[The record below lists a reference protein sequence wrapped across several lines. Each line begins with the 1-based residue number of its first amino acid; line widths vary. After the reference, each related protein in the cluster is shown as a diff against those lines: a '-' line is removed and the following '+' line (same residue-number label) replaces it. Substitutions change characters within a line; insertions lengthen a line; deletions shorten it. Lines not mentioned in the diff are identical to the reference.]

1 MLVIHTHWTQGAL
14 AVWAESSGVA
24 PNDAARAANPE
35 APASDAPRHPFAAD
49 PHTCRAMLDAALP
62 GALRRLD
69 DADRAVHVLLPTI
82 DNRPAPS
89 PTLSHAT
96 GHAASLGAGLD
107 AAALREW
114 SVAATAVP
122 PDLAPA
128 VLDAIED
135 LADETSASSAR
146 WRSSATPEA
155 RHVALGPTVPFFAA
169 AARHARSLLA
179 EQRFVP
185 MLYQGADGDLRGGWR
200 PWLGDESAAMRTSA
214 LLRAMPT
221 SARAACDSSEHEPWP
236 ILSGFLD
243 AVIDAACRSALR
255 SEQMI
260 EAVEDRDAA
269 QDPQVAWLTGLL
281 DEGVDSPAAPELR
294 SDMVRSVRRW
304 ISRLDDR
311 GADAAWRLALRLEEP
326 IASATLGD
334 FQAPGDDL
342 VWRLRIALRAV
353 EDERVEVEA
362 ADIWSAGA
370 DAITANGLRLES
382 PQELLLREL
391 GRASRLYLPL
401 EKALDGAQ
409 PEVVE
414 LNTKQAYQFLREV
427 RPLLLEEGVA
437 VEAPAWWDSPAARLG
452 VRLQIESDPTV
463 PEPGAAGD
471 RSPASSFG
479 LGALVD
485 YHWRIAVGDT
495 ALSVED
501 LERLASE
508 NTPLVR
514 VAGRWI
520 EIRPRDVKAAAKF
533 LRENAGGQIT
543 LGEAMHLAFDAE
555 AEETGVE
562 VLGLD
567 ATGWV
572 ADLFSDDSDERMPE
586 LQQPDGF
593 EGVLRPYQK
602 RGVSWLSFLEHHG
615 LGACLADDMGL
626 GKTIQLLALVQSD
639 KELERTGKGPVIG
652 PTLIIAPMS
661 VVENWRREIIRFTP
675 GLSALVHHGPERHTD
690 DALVNAASA
699 HDIVITTYALANRDR
714 ESLTRVPWGRIVLD
728 EAQNIKNPT
737 TKQTQA
743 IRQLQSPR
751 RIALTGTPVENRLT
765 ELWSIMQFCNP
776 GWLGTPDRFRRRF
789 AAPIEKRHD
798 KQRRAR
804 LRALVQPYILRR
816 LKSDP
821 NINVDLPPKVETKEF
836 ASLTAEQATLYQAAV
851 NEMLGEVD
859 RAEGV
864 RRRGMVLAMLVKLKQ
879 ICNHPAQ
886 FLGEYDPSGDRTPQP
901 SRSGKT
907 TRLIQLLDES
917 LAAGDQT
924 LIFTQFRTMGAIL
937 QATLMH
943 EFDREVLFLHGGT
956 PRAVRQ
962 QMIDRFQQADGSAP
976 IFILSLKA
984 GGVGMNLTAASHVIH
999 FDRWWNPAV
1008 ENQATDRAHRIG
1020 QTRTVQVHKFVVA
1033 GTLEERID
1041 QMIEEKTELA
1051 ETIIGS
1057 GETWLTELSTG
1068 QLRELLSLR
1077 SGAVA
1082 DSFDDD
1088 DEDADAGEP
1097 ADEISRRGA
1106 PQTSLGGS

>member
-14 AVWAESSGVA
+14 GVWAEASRSEDFAPTSDDANHPFVA
-24 PNDAARAANPE
+24 PPALIQRVLEAAR
-35 APASDAPRHPFAAD
+35 
-49 PHTCRAMLDAALP
+49 P
-62 GALRRLD
+62 GATFEQTGVLRC
-69 DADRAVHVLLPTI
+69 LLPTI
-82 DNRPAPS
+82 DDAPAPS
-89 PTLSHAT
+89 PTLAHAT
-96 GHAASLGAGLD
+96 GRAASLGGKMETADLKEWSIQAVAVTPDQAPALLD
-107 AAALREW
+107 AL
-114 SVAATAVP
+114 
-122 PDLAPA
+122 
-128 VLDAIED
+128 ED
-135 LADETSASSAR
+135 LTDETSDAWRR
-146 WRSSATPEA
+146 WKRAGEHHNTREI
-155 RHVALGPTVPFFAA
+155 ALGPTVPYFAA
-169 AARHARSLLA
+169 ASRHARSLLA

-185 MLYQGADGDLRGGWR
+185 MLYQSADGDLRGGWR
-200 PWLGDESAAMRTSA
+200 PWFGDESAAKRTSE
-214 LLRAMPT
+214 LLLAMPV
-221 SARAACDSSEHEPWP
+221 SARAVSDDFDHEPWP
-236 ILSGFLD
+236 ILADFLD
-243 AVIDAACRSALR
+243 RLIDDACRSALR
-255 SEQMI
+255 AEQMI
-260 EAVEDRDAA
+260 EAVEDRDA
-269 QDPQVAWLTGLL
+269 QMDPQVAWLTGLL
-281 DEGVDSPAAPELR
+281 DEGVDAPAANELR

-326 IASATLGD
+326 VASATLED

-342 VWRLRIALRAV
+342 LWSLRIALRAV
-353 EDERVEVEA
+353 EDENVEVDA
-362 ADIWSAGA
+362 ADIWPAGA
-370 DAITANGLRLES
+370 EAITANGLRLES

-391 GRASRLYLPL
+391 GRASRLYVPL
-401 EKALDGAQ
+401 ERALDGAQ
-409 PEVVE
+409 PDMVE
-414 LNTKQAYQFLREV
+414 LTTKQAYQFLREV
-427 RPLLLEEGVA
+427 RPLLLEEGVS
-437 VEAPAWWDSPAARLG
+437 VEAPIWWDSPAARLG
-452 VRLQIESDPTV
+452 VRLQIESDPTA
-463 PEPGAAGD
+463 PDGAASGD
-471 RSPASSFG
+471 RAAASSFG

-501 LERLASE
+501 LERLATE

-520 EIRPRDVKAAAKF
+520 EIRPKDVKAAAKF
-533 LRENAGGQIT
+533 LRENSGGEIG
-543 LGEAMHLAFDAE
+543 LGEAMHLAFDAD

-572 ADLFSDDSDERMPE
+572 ADLFADDSDELMPE
-586 LQQPDGF
+586 IPQPEGF
-593 EGVLRPYQK
+593 EGELRPYQK
-602 RGVSWLSFLEHHG
+602 RGVSWLAFLERHG

-626 GKTIQLLALVQSD
+626 GKTIQLLALAQSD
-639 KELERTGKGPVIG
+639 KELEKTGKGPPIG
-652 PTLIIAPMS
+652 PTLIVAPMS
-661 VVENWRREIIRFTP
+661 VVENWRREVVRFTP
-675 GLSALVHHGPERHTD
+675 ALKTLVHHGPERHTD
-690 DALVNAASA
+690 EAMLEAVKE
-699 HDIVITTYALANRDR
+699 HDIIITTYALANRDKDT
-714 ESLTRVPWGRIVLD
+714 LQQVQWGRIVLD
-728 EAQNIKNPT
+728 EAQNIKNPS

-743 IRQLQSPR
+743 IRQLKSPR

-798 KQRRAR
+798 KERRVK

-821 NINVDLPPKVETKEF
+821 SINVDLPPKVETKEF
-836 ASLTAEQATLYQAAV
+836 ASLTSEQATLYQAAI

-859 RAEGV
+859 RADGV

-886 FLGEYDPSGDRTPQP
+886 FLGEFDPASGRPP
-901 SRSGKT
+901 KASRSGKT
-907 TRLIQLLDES
+907 QRLIQLLDES

-943 EFDREVLFLHGGT
+943 EFDREVMFLHGGT
-956 PRAVRQ
+956 PRAARQ
-962 QMIDRFQQADGSAP
+962 KMIDRFQQADGSAP

-984 GGVGMNLTAASHVIH
+984 GGVGMNLTAASHVVH

-1051 ETIIGS
+1051 EQIIGS
-1057 GETWLTELSTG
+1057 GESWLTELSTG

-1082 DSFDDD
+1082 ETMDD
-1088 DEDADAGEP
+1088 DEDDDPGDGEITITGSAPEPSEPNEAGV
-1097 ADEISRRGA
+1097 R
-1106 PQTSLGGS
+1106 

>member
-1 MLVIHTHWTQGAL
+1 MLVIHTHWTQGAIR
-14 AVWAESSGVA
+14 VWAEVSRPEDAVQRPGVDQGA
-24 PNDAARAANPE
+24 DGGEGLR
-35 APASDAPRHPFAAD
+35 DDLRWHPFAAD
-49 PHTCRAMLDAALP
+49 VSVCRRLLQSALP
-62 GALRRLD
+62 GIAFDNSEPMRVALPSLD
-69 DADRAVHVLLPTI
+69 DA
-82 DNRPAPS
+82 PAPS
-89 PTLSHAT
+89 PTLAHAT
-96 GHAASLGAGLD
+96 GHVASLGGRLETATLTEWALEAIVVGPADASALLD
-107 AAALREW
+107 AL
-114 SVAATAVP
+114 
-122 PDLAPA
+122 
-128 VLDAIED
+128 ED
-135 LADETSASSAR
+135 LTDETSEAWAR
-146 WRSSATPEA
+146 WRHDARGEA
-155 RHVALGPTVPFFAA
+155 REIALGPAVHFFAA
-169 AARHARSLLA
+169 ASRHARSLLA

-185 MLYQGADGDLRGGWR
+185 MLYQSADGDLLGGWR
-200 PWLGDESAAMRTSA
+200 PWLGDESAAQRTSE
-214 LLRAMPT
+214 LLRAMPA
-221 SARAACDSSEHEPWP
+221 SARAVCDVFDHESWP
-236 ILSGFLD
+236 ILSDFLD
-243 AVIDAACRSALR
+243 HIIDASCREALR
-255 SEQMI
+255 SERMI
-260 EAVEDRDAA
+260 EAVEDRDAR

-281 DEGVDSPAAPELR
+281 DTGVDAPAATELR

-304 ISRLDDR
+304 ISQLDDR

-326 IASATLGD
+326 IASSTLED

-342 VWRLRIALRAV
+342 LWSLIIALRAV
-353 EDERVEVEA
+353 EDERVEVDA

-370 DAITANGLRLES
+370 EAITANGLRLES

-401 EKALDGAQ
+401 ERALDGAQ
-409 PEVVE
+409 PEMVE
-414 LNTKQAYQFLREV
+414 LTTKQAHQFLREV
-427 RPLLLEEGVA
+427 RPLLLEEGVS
-437 VEAPAWWDSPAARLG
+437 VEAPGWWDSPAARLG
-452 VRLQIESDPTV
+452 VRLQIESDPTT
-463 PEPGAAGD
+463 PDPAAPGDHSA
-471 RSPASSFG
+471 SSSFG
-479 LGALVD
+479 LGAMVD

-501 LERLASE
+501 LERLANE

-533 LRENAGGQIT
+533 LRENSGGEIT
-543 LGEAMHLAFDAE
+543 LGEAMHLAFDAD

-572 ADLFSDDSDERMPE
+572 SDLFSDDSDELMPE
-586 LQQPDGF
+586 IAQPEGF
-593 EGVLRPYQK
+593 KGELRPYQK
-602 RGVSWLSFLEHHG
+602 RGVSWLAFLERHG

-626 GKTIQLLALVQSD
+626 GKTIQLLALAQSD
-639 KELERTGKGPVIG
+639 KELELSGEGPPVG
-652 PTLIIAPMS
+652 PTLIVAPMS

-675 GLSALVHHGPERHTD
+675 ELSTLVHHGPERHVGE
-690 DALVNAASA
+690 ALVDAAQNT
-699 HDIVITTYALANRDR
+699 DIVITTYALANRDR
-714 ESLTRVPWGRIVLD
+714 ETLHKVQWGRIVLD
-728 EAQNIKNPT
+728 EAQNIKNPS

-743 IRQLQSPR
+743 IRQLQAPR

-798 KQRRAR
+798 KARRER
-804 LRALVQPYILRR
+804 LRSLVQPYILRR
-816 LKSDP
+816 IKSDP
-821 NINVDLPPKVETKEF
+821 SINVDLPTKVETKEY

-886 FLGEYDPSGDRTPQP
+886 FLREYDPTGDRTPSP
-901 SRSGKT
+901 SRSGKMM
-907 TRLIQLLDES
+907 RLIQLLDES

-924 LIFTQFRTMGAIL
+924 LIFTQFRTMGDIL

-943 EFDREVLFLHGGT
+943 KFDREVMFLHGGT
-956 PRAVRQ
+956 PRAARQ
-962 QMIDRFQQADGSAP
+962 KMIDRFQLADGSAP
-976 IFILSLKA
+976 IFLLSLKA

-1051 ETIIGS
+1051 EQIIGS
-1057 GETWLTELSTG
+1057 GEKWLTDLSTG

-1077 SGAVA
+1077 TGAVA
-1082 DSFDDD
+1082 ESSDDADD
-1088 DEDADAGEP
+1088 DEP
-1097 ADEISRRGA
+1097 MDELLNNEVGA
-1106 PQTSLGGS
+1106 F

>member
-14 AVWAESSGVA
+14 GVWAEASRPEDFA
-24 PNDAARAANPE
+24 PTGEDAN
-35 APASDAPRHPFAAD
+35 HPFVAN
-49 PHTCRAMLDAALP
+49 TAL
-62 GALRRLD
+62 LRRLLEAARPNTTFD
-69 DADRAVHVLLPTI
+69 QTGLLRCLLPSI
-82 DNRPAPS
+82 DGAPAPS
-89 PTLSHAT
+89 PTLAHAT
-96 GHAASLGAGLD
+96 GRAASLDGKMDTASLK
-107 AAALREW
+107 EW
-114 SVAATAVP
+114 SIQAIAVSP
-122 PDLAPA
+122 EQAPA
-128 VLDAIED
+128 LLDAIED
-135 LADETSASSAR
+135 LADDTSEAWRRWKRASEHPAH
-146 WRSSATPEA
+146 EI
-155 RHVALGPTVPFFAA
+155 ALGPTVPYFAA
-169 AARHARSLLA
+169 ATRHARSLLA

-185 MLYQGADGDLRGGWR
+185 MLYQGAEGDLRGGWR
-200 PWLGDESAAMRTSA
+200 PWLGDESAAKRTNE
-214 LLRAMPT
+214 LLLAMPV
-221 SARAACDSSEHEPWP
+221 SARAVSDDFDHEPWP
-236 ILSGFLD
+236 ILADFLD
-243 AVIDAACRSALR
+243 RLIDTACRGALR
-255 SEQMI
+255 AEEMI
-260 EAVEDRDAA
+260 EAVEGRDAQ

-281 DEGVDSPAAPELR
+281 DEGVESPAANELR

-304 ISRLDDR
+304 ISQLDDR
-311 GADAAWRLALRLEEP
+311 GADAAWRLSLHLEEP
-326 IASATLGD
+326 VASATLED

-342 VWRLRIALRAV
+342 LWSLRIALRAV

-370 DAITANGLRLES
+370 EAITANGLRLES

-391 GRASRLYLPL
+391 GRASRLYVPL

-409 PEVVE
+409 PDVVE
-414 LNTKQAYQFLREV
+414 LTTKQAYQFLREV

-437 VEAPAWWDSPAARLG
+437 VEAPIWWDSPAARLG
-452 VRLQIESDPTV
+452 VRLQIESDPTA
-463 PEPGAAGD
+463 PDGAAAGD
-471 RSPASSFG
+471 RAAASSFG

-501 LERLASE
+501 LERLATE

-520 EIRPRDVKAAAKF
+520 EIRPKDVKAAAKF
-533 LRENAGGQIT
+533 LRENAGGEIG
-543 LGEAMHLAFDAE
+543 LGEAMHLAFDAD

-572 ADLFSDDSDERMPE
+572 ADLFADDSDELMPE
-586 LQQPDGF
+586 VPQPENF
-593 EGVLRPYQK
+593 EGELRPYQK
-602 RGVSWLSFLEHHG
+602 RGVSWLAFLERHG

-626 GKTIQLLALVQSD
+626 GKTIQLLALAQSD
-639 KELERTGKGPVIG
+639 KELEKSGKGPPIG
-652 PTLIIAPMS
+652 PTLIVAPMS
-661 VVENWRREIIRFTP
+661 VVENWRREVVRFTP
-675 GLSALVHHGPERHTD
+675 TLKTLVHHGPDRHAG
-690 DALVNAASA
+690 DAMLDAVKE
-699 HDIVITTYALANRDR
+699 HDIVITTYALANRDKDT
-714 ESLTRVPWGRIVLD
+714 LQQVQWGRIVLD
-728 EAQNIKNPT
+728 EAQNIKNPS

-743 IRQLQSPR
+743 IRQLKSPR

-798 KQRRAR
+798 KERRSK

-821 NINVDLPPKVETKEF
+821 SINVDLPPKVETKEF
-836 ASLTAEQATLYQAAV
+836 ASLTSEQATLYQAAI

-859 RAEGV
+859 RADGV

-886 FLGEYDPSGDRTPQP
+886 FLGEFDPTSGRTPKP

-907 TRLIQLLDES
+907 QRLIQLLDES

-937 QATLMH
+937 QSTLMH
-943 EFDREVLFLHGGT
+943 EFDREVMFLHGGT
-956 PRAVRQ
+956 PRAARQ
-962 QMIDRFQQADGSAP
+962 KMIDRFQQADGSAP

-984 GGVGMNLTAASHVIH
+984 GGVGMNLTAASHVVH

-1051 ETIIGS
+1051 EQIIGS
-1057 GETWLTELSTG
+1057 GENWLTELSTG

-1082 DSFDDD
+1082 ESMDDDD
-1088 DEDADAGEP
+1088 DEGDGEITISNEAP
-1097 ADEISRRGA
+1097 DEMEVH
-1106 PQTSLGGS
+1106 

>member
-1 MLVIHTHWTQGAL
+1 MPGPTQTNPT
-14 AVWAESSGVA
+14 SRTT
-24 PNDAARAANPE
+24 PTTTTTPDASFERTITF
-35 APASDAPRHPFAAD
+35 R
-49 PHTCRAMLDAALP
+49 C
-62 GALRRLD
+62 
-69 DADRAVHVLLPTI
+69 LLPSI
-82 DNRPAPS
+82 DGAPAPS
-89 PTLSHAT
+89 PTLAHAT
-96 GHAASLGAGLD
+96 GHAARLGGRPEHATLQPWEIQ
-107 AAALREW
+107 A
-114 SVAATAVP
+114 VAVTP
-122 PDLAPA
+122 SQAPA
-128 VLDAIED
+128 LLDAIED
-135 LADETSASSAR
+135 LLDETS
-146 WRSSATPEA
+146 EA
-155 RHVALGPTVPFFAA
+155 RANWRRAVGQESVAPAREIALGPTVAYFAA

-185 MLYQGADGDLRGGWR
+185 MLYQGAEGDLRGGWR
-200 PWLGDESAAMRTSA
+200 PWLGDESAARRTGE

-221 SARAACDSSEHEPWP
+221 SARAVCDDAAHEPWP
-236 ILSGFLD
+236 ILSDFLD
-243 AVIDAACRSALR
+243 RVVDSSCRSALR
-255 SEQMI
+255 AEQMI
-260 EAVEDRDAA
+260 EAVEDRDAQ

-281 DEGVDSPAAPELR
+281 DEREDAPAMTELR

-311 GADAAWRLALRLEEP
+311 GADAAWRLALRLDEP
-326 IASATLGD
+326 IVSATLED
-334 FQAPGDDL
+334 FHAPTDDL
-342 VWRLRIALRAV
+342 IWRLRIALRAV
-353 EDERVEVEA
+353 EDERVEVDA
-362 ADIWSAGA
+362 ADIWSAGTE
-370 DAITANGLRLES
+370 AITANGLRLES

-391 GRASRLYLPL
+391 GRASRLYAPL
-401 EKALDGAQ
+401 ERALDGAQ
-409 PEVVE
+409 PETVE
-414 LNTKQAYQFLREV
+414 LTTRQAYQFLREV
-427 RPLLLEEGVA
+427 RPLLLEEGVS
-437 VEAPAWWDSPAARLG
+437 VEAPSWWDSPAARLG
-452 VRLQIESDPTV
+452 VRLQIESDPTTTD
-463 PEPGAAGD
+463 PSSPGD

-520 EIRPRDVKAAAKF
+520 EIRPKDVKAAARF
-533 LRENAGGQIT
+533 LRENAGGEIS
-543 LGEAMHLAFDAE
+543 LGEAMHLAFDAD
-555 AEETGVE
+555 AEITGVE

-572 ADLFSDDSDERMPE
+572 ADLFADDSDVLMP
-586 LQQPDGF
+586 QISQPDGF
-593 EGVLRPYQK
+593 QGELRPYQK
-602 RGVSWLSFLEHHG
+602 RGVSWLAFLERHG

-626 GKTIQLLALVQSD
+626 GKTVQLLALALSD
-639 KELERTGKGPVIG
+639 KELERSGQGPPIG

-661 VVENWRREIIRFTP
+661 VVENWRREIVRFTP
-675 GLSALVHHGPERHTD
+675 SLETLVHHGPERLLG
-690 DALVNAASA
+690 DALVEAVSRI
-699 HDIVITTYALANRDR
+699 DIIITTYALANRDC
-714 ESLTRVPWGRIVLD
+714 ESLHQIRWGRIVLD
-728 EAQNIKNPT
+728 EAQNIKNPS

-743 IRQLQSPR
+743 IRKLQSPR

-776 GWLGTPDRFRRRF
+776 GWLGSPDRFRRRF

-798 KQRRAR
+798 KERRAK

-821 NINVDLPPKVETKEF
+821 SINVDLPPKVETKEY
-836 ASLTAEQATLYQAAV
+836 ASLTAEQATLYQAAI

-886 FLGEYDPSGDRTPQP
+886 FLGEYDPSGDRTPSP

-907 TRLIQLLDES
+907 MRLIQLLDES

-943 EFDREVLFLHGGT
+943 QFDREVQFLHGGT
-956 PRAVRQ
+956 PRAARQ
-962 QMIDRFQQADGSAP
+962 KMIDRFQLADGSAP
-976 IFILSLKA
+976 IFLLSLKA

-999 FDRWWNPAV
+999 YDRWWNPAV

-1041 QMIEEKTELA
+1041 QMIEDKTELA
-1051 ETIIGS
+1051 EQIIGS
-1057 GETWLTELSTG
+1057 GESWLTELSTG

-1082 DSFDDD
+1082 EPPDDD
-1088 DEDADAGEP
+1088 DDNMEDLAPDTLDATAGV
-1097 ADEISRRGA
+1097 I
-1106 PQTSLGGS
+1106 

>member
-14 AVWAESSGVA
+14 AVWAEASRPDDFAQRQTAG
-24 PNDAARAANPE
+24 DRA
-35 APASDAPRHPFAAD
+35 HPFVADPSVCRRLLQAAAD
-49 PHTCRAMLDAALP
+49 GEAFEQTLTIRCALP
-62 GALRRLD
+62 SID
-69 DADRAVHVLLPTI
+69 DA
-82 DNRPAPS
+82 PAPS
-89 PTLSHAT
+89 PTLAHAT
-96 GHAASLGAGLD
+96 GHAASLGGRLETATLCEWDIEAIAVAPSRAPALLD
-107 AAALREW
+107 AL
-114 SVAATAVP
+114 
-122 PDLAPA
+122 
-128 VLDAIED
+128 ED
-135 LADETSASSAR
+135 LADETSQAWAR
-146 WRSSATPEA
+146 WNKPDHQQSDAPA
-155 RHVALGPTVPFFAA
+155 REIALGPTVAYFAA
-169 AARHARSLLA
+169 ASRHARSLLA

-185 MLYQGADGDLRGGWR
+185 MLYQGSEGDLRGGWR
-200 PWLGDESAAMRTSA
+200 PWLGDESAAQRTSE
-214 LLRAMPT
+214 LLRATPT
-221 SARAACDSSEHEPWP
+221 SARAVCDVFAHEPWP
-236 ILSGFLD
+236 ILADFLD
-243 AVIDAACRSALR
+243 HLVDASCRGALR
-255 SEQMI
+255 VEQMI
-260 EAVEDRDAA
+260 EAVEDRDA
-269 QDPQVAWLTGLL
+269 QRDPPVAWLTGLL
-281 DEGVDSPAAPELR
+281 DEREDSPAATELR

-326 IASATLGD
+326 MASATLED

-342 VWRLRIALRAV
+342 IWRLTIALRAV
-353 EDERVEVEA
+353 EDERVEVDA

-370 DAITANGLRLES
+370 EAITANGLRLES

-401 EKALDGAQ
+401 ERALDGAQ
-409 PEVVE
+409 PESVE

-427 RPLLLEEGVA
+427 RPLLLEEGVV
-437 VEAPAWWDSPAARLG
+437 VEAPSWWDSPAARLG
-452 VRLQIESDPTV
+452 VRLQIESDPTT
-463 PEPGAAGD
+463 PDTGAHAD
-471 RSPASSFG
+471 RPAASSFG

-520 EIRPRDVKAAAKF
+520 EIRPKDVKAAARF
-533 LRENAGGQIT
+533 LRENSGGEIS
-543 LGEAMHLAFDAE
+543 LGEAMHLAFDAD

-572 ADLFSDDSDERMPE
+572 SDLFADDSDELMPE
-586 LQQPDGF
+586 IPQPEGF
-593 EGVLRPYQK
+593 EGELRPYQK
-602 RGVSWLSFLEHHG
+602 RGVSWLAFLERHG

-626 GKTIQLLALVQSD
+626 GKTIQLLALAQSE
-639 KELERTGKGPVIG
+639 KELEQEGKGPPIG

-661 VVENWRREIIRFTP
+661 VVENWRREIVRFTP
-675 GLSALVHHGPERHTD
+675 ALSTLVHHGPERHAD
-690 DALVNAASA
+690 DSLVDVANDV
-699 HDIVITTYALANRDR
+699 DIVITTYALANRDR
-714 ESLTRVPWGRIVLD
+714 EALHRVRWGRIVLD
-728 EAQNIKNPT
+728 EAQNIKNPS

-743 IRQLQSPR
+743 IRQLQAPR

-776 GWLGTPDRFRRRF
+776 GWLGSPERFRRRF

-798 KQRRAR
+798 KSRRAR

-821 NINVDLPPKVETKEF
+821 SINVDLPPKVETKEY
-836 ASLTAEQATLYQAAV
+836 ASLTAEQASLYQAAI

-859 RAEGV
+859 RADGV

-886 FLGEYDPSGDRTPQP
+886 FLREYDPTGDRPP
-901 SRSGKT
+901 LASRSGKAM
-907 TRLIQLLDES
+907 RLIQLLDES

-924 LIFTQFRTMGAIL
+924 LIFTQFRTMGDIL

-943 EFDREVLFLHGGT
+943 KFDREVMFLHGGT
-956 PRAVRQ
+956 PRAARQ
-962 QMIDRFQQADGSAP
+962 KMIDRFQLADGSAP
-976 IFILSLKA
+976 IFLLSLKA

-999 FDRWWNPAV
+999 YDRWWNPAV

-1051 ETIIGS
+1051 EQIIGS
-1057 GETWLTELSTG
+1057 GESWLTELSTG

-1077 SGAVA
+1077 VGAVA
-1082 DSFDDD
+1082 DDPD
-1088 DEDADAGEP
+1088 DEPDQGPAGNP
-1097 ADEISRRGA
+1097 RGSQQA
-1106 PQTSLGGS
+1106 GVI